1 VNYGTILMIAL
12 QLVGGFFLLLI
23 GGEALVH
30 GSVALARRLKVTPF
44 LIGLTVVAYGTSA
57 PELLVSLQA
66 ALRGAPDMA
75 IGNVIGSNIAN
86 ILLVLGTAAVIWQ
99 VDSDRRLLWRDLP
112 ALVLTGILFV
122 VLVHQ
127 GQLVLW
133 HGVLMLALVGGL
145 TVYAYFSERRHHSA
159 SGKIYEKESEE
170 VGRIPR
176 SIFIE
181 ALFIIGG
188 LAAVTFGSQFL
199 IEGSAVLA
207 RMAGISEATI
217 GLTLLAVGSSLPELA
232 TTVIA
237 AYRRHS
243 EVALG
248 NVLGSSIFNILGIMG
263 VVSVITPMAVS
274 PKFLQFDIWVMMGV
288 MTIPFIVTLARIPM
302 KWPVGLVFLGA
313 YAAYVCL
320 QFL

>member
-1 VNYGTILMIAL
+1 MIAL
-12 QLVGGFFLLLI
+12 QLVGGVLLLLV
-23 GGEALVH
+23 GAEALVH

-66 ALRGAPDMA
+66 ALRDAPAMA

-112 ALVLTGILFV
+112 ALVMTGILFV

-133 HGVLMLALVGGL
+133 HGVLMLSLVGGL
-145 TVYAYFSERRHHSA
+145 TVYAYFAERRHQSA
-159 SGKIYEKESEE
+159 AGEMYEKESEE

-176 SIFIE
+176 SVFAE
-181 ALFIIGG
+181 AMFIIGG
-188 LAAVTFGSQFL
+188 LAAVTFGSGIL
-199 IEGSAVLA
+199 IEGSVALA

-232 TTVIA
+232 TAVIA

-288 MTIPFIVTLARIPM
+288 MTVPFFVTIARIPM
-302 KWPVGLVFLGA
+302 RWPVGLIFLGA

-320 QFL
+320 QFLQ